1 MSLLNDDVKLLNM
14 TTNVACIAGGFV
26 VCFPFVVMVRK
37 VRGEAARHRDRGLTK
52 NDGEGIERK
61 KAKRM
66 SSFSLPESLC
76 GRTMDVL

>member
-37 VRGEAARHRDRGLTK
+37 VRGEAARNIDRGLTK
-52 NDGEGIERK
+52 
-61 KAKRM
+61 KRW
-66 SSFSLPESLC
+66 
-76 GRTMDVL
+76 GRDRVEKE